1 MNYTLDDYHAN
12 RCTLDEVGTSI
23 PTPTE
28 QEELNMAEAI
38 RAAFKKAGGQQAFEA
53 EFAKNPSALYQ
64 AVLKMGVAQ
73 AAKQETTPLPPL
85 DALTDADIAALS
97 SLDLKRLL
105 LREAGITSR
114 EQLT

>member
-73 AAKQETTPLPPL
+73 AAKQETPSLPEL
-85 DALTDADIAALS
+85 HSLTDSDIEALS
-97 SLDLKRLL
+97 SLDLKRILL
-105 LREAGITSR
+105 KHVGATTKEDIL
-114 EQLT
+114 

>member
-1 MNYTLDDYHAN
+1 MLYTMDDYHAN
-12 RCTLDEVGTSI
+12 RCSLDDVGTEI
-23 PTPTE
+23 PLPSTD
-28 QEELNMAEAI
+28 ELNMAELIKGAYN
-38 RAAFKKAGGQQAFEA
+38 AAGGREAFEA
-53 EFAKNPSALYQ
+53 EARKNPAALFN

-85 DALTDADIAALS
+85 DALTDAEIEAMS